1 MTTLSRL
8 VIARRW
14 WVVGLWVA
22 LTAFGAFAA
31 PKATERLTFDFGLPG
46 QPAYETNVDILEA
59 FGSGGNGAPVL
70 LVVGDG
76 TRELPDQTA
85 GAVAETVARAAP
97 KARIA
102 TWADDPDL
110 LFADGKTG
118 VVLVYPVPVA
128 SDQPYA
134 PALSALRPAAE
145 QLTAELGT
153 PVVVTGRD
161 ALNFEEDDTSGSA
174 LAETLAG
181 GIGAAV
187 VLTLVFGSFLALM
200 PLVVAAASILTT
212 FAILWG
218 LTGLTD
224 VSFVVQYLL
233 ALIGLG
239 VAIDYALLLVTRWRE
254 ETGNGASP
262 EEAVRSAMSTAGRSV
277 LFSGIT
283 VAVSLAA
290 LIAVPVPFIRS
301 VGYTGLLIPILSV
314 AASLT
319 LLPALLLILG
329 QRLSWPH
336 RRTTDPES
344 RLWRGVGRFV
354 VRYRWIS
361 AVVAAVALIV
371 LALPSFGL
379 RLGQATNDSIA
390 AGSGAPA
397 AAIRVLAG
405 DGPGAGLSAPVE
417 ILTDSPE
424 SLLPRLRMMDG
435 VGGVASPGQWRSANG
450 EYVVD
455 VWTQDDANSR
465 SGAAVAAEIRD
476 VAEGLGARVGGIPA
490 QDEDFISS
498 VYGSAGW
505 ILVAIVVVTFVLLA
519 AALRS
524 IVLPAKALL
533 LNVIS
538 LGAAFGVTVWIWQGG
553 HGTEL
558 LFDRQP
564 SGAVTV
570 WIPIAIFAFLF
581 GLSMDYEV
589 FLLSRIKE
597 EHDAGHSTD
606 EATVHGVAR
615 TGRLVTSAALILFLA
630 FVSLSQI
637 PTADVKI
644 LATGLALGIIID
656 ATVVRGV
663 LAPALVA
670 ALGPA
675 NWWWPFRHRKVTSD
689 D

>member
-1 MTTLSRL
+1 MTALSRL
-8 VIARRW
+8 VIAGRW
-14 WVVGLWVA
+14 WVVALWIVLAA
-22 LTAFGAFAA
+22 LGGFAA
-31 PKATERLTFDFGLPG
+31 PQATQRLTFDFGLPG
-46 QPAYETNVDILEA
+46 QPGYEANVDILKT
-59 FGSGGNGAPVL
+59 FGSGGVGAPVL

-76 TRELPDQTA
+76 SSEVPA
-85 GAVAETVARAAP
+85 AAPIAEAVAKAAP
-97 KARIA
+97 GARVA
-102 TWADDPDL
+102 TYADQSDLLADD
-110 LFADGKTG
+110 GRTG
-118 VVLVYPVPVA
+118 VVLVYPIPVA
-128 SDQPYA
+128 ADQPYA
-134 PALSALRPAAE
+134 PALAQLRPAAE
-145 QLTAELGT
+145 HLTRELGT

-161 ALNFEEDDTSGSA
+161 ALNFAEGDTGGNA

-181 GIGAAV
+181 GIGAAI
-187 VLTLVFGSFLALM
+187 VLALVFGSFLALM
-200 PLVVAAASILTT
+200 PLVIAAASILTT
-212 FAILWG
+212 FLILWG
-218 LTGLTD
+218 LTALTD

-254 ETGNGASP
+254 ETGNGSTP
-262 EEAVRSAMSTAGRSV
+262 EEAVRTAMSTAGRSI

-301 VGYTGLLIPILSV
+301 VGYTGLLIPVLSV

-329 QRLSWPH
+329 RRLSWPH

-354 VRYRWIS
+354 VHHRWVCAIAS
-361 AVVAAVALIV
+361 AAVLII
-371 LALPSFGL
+371 LAVPSFGL
-379 RLGQATNDSIA
+379 RLGQATNDALA
-390 AGSGAPA
+390 AGSGPA
-397 AAIRVLAG
+397 ATAVRSLDG
-405 DGPGAGLSAPVE
+405 NGPGAGLSAPIE
-417 ILTDSPE
+417 ILTDTPSE
-424 SLLPRLRMMDG
+424 VVEKIRTVDG
-435 VGGVASPGQWRSANG
+435 VGGVAAPGQWRSGAG
-450 EYVVD
+450 ESVVD
-455 VWTQDDANSR
+455 VWTQDDANSS
-465 SGAAVAAEIRD
+465 SGAAVAAEIRT
-476 VAEGLGARVGGIPA
+476 VAEDLGARVGGIPA
-490 QDEDFISS
+490 QDADFIDT

-505 ILVAIVVVTFVLLA
+505 IVIAIVVVTFVLLA
-519 AALRS
+519 VALRS

-533 LNVIS
+533 LNVVS
-538 LGAAFGVTVWIWQGG
+538 LGAAFGITVWIWQGG

-597 EHDAGHSTD
+597 EHDAGHTTD

-656 ATVVRGV
+656 ATIVRGI

-675 NWWWPFRHRKVTSD
+675 NWWWPSGAKEKP
-689 D
+689 